1 MKASKARYTVV
12 GYAIGLAVIMYIQR
26 VAIGQAAPEIS
37 AELGLDKAQMGQIL
51 GAFAISYALFEIPGG
66 LLGDKLGPRRML
78 SQIVIFWSAFTALTG
93 AAWSFT
99 SLWAIRFLFG
109 AGEAGCF
116 PNLTKMLSVWLPK
129 GERVRAQAL
138 MWASTRWGGAITP
151 LLAVTIISFVGWRWA
166 FVIFGLLGVIWVA
179 SFLPWFKDDPAQHK
193 SVNEEELK
201 LLEGARAMSHA
212 KGPGGLKVIFTPQ
225 VLVLIGQYFFF
236 SFVWYFYVTWLPT
249 WLREAHGL
257 TRETAAFYAFVPL
270 FCGGV
275 GSLVSGFLPMAVNRR
290 RLALFA
296 MIATAGLLFAVTK
309 TASPV
314 IAIALLGA
322 ASFTADLTMPISWN
336 ACVEIGRRST
346 ATVAATMNM
355 LGNLSGFVAPVLG
368 GYILK
373 GTDGQWDRA
382 IYPAQTSG
390 GNWNYLIYMMVAGSV
405 IVALSWLYLDP
416 EKEARRAEALEGA
429 GEVTP

>member
-1 MKASKARYTVV
+1 
-12 GYAIGLAVIMYIQR
+12 MYIQR

-78 SQIVIFWSAFTALTG
+78 SQIVVFWSAFTALTG
-93 AAWSFT
+93 AAWNFT
-99 SLWAIRFLFG
+99 SLWVIRFLFG

-129 GERVRAQAL
+129 AERVRAQAL

-151 LLAVTIISFVGWRWA
+151 LLAVTIIGFVGWRWA
-166 FVIFGLLGVIWVA
+166 FVIFGLLGVLWVA

-193 SVNEEELK
+193 GVNAEELK
-201 LLEGARAMSHA
+201 LLEDARAISHS
-212 KGPGGLKVIFTPQ
+212 KGPGGLAVIFQPQ
-225 VLVLIGQYFFF
+225 VLVLIAQYFFF

-249 WLREAHGL
+249 WLREAHAL
-257 TRETAAFYAFVPL
+257 SRETAALYAFVPL
-270 FCGGV
+270 FFGGV
-275 GSLVSGFLPMAVNRR
+275 GSLVSGFLPMSVNRR
-290 RLALFA
+290 LLALVA
-296 MIATAGLLFAVTK
+296 MVATAILLFLVTK
-309 TASPV
+309 ASSPLV
-314 IAIALLGA
+314 AIALLGA

-382 IYPAQTSG
+382 IYPNQTAG
-390 GNWNYLIYMMVAGSV
+390 GNWNLLIYMMVAGS
-405 IVALSWLYLDP
+405 IICALSWLILDP
-416 EKEARRAEALEGA
+416 EKAARRAEANEL
-429 GEVTP
+429 TP